1 MWNCNSYV
9 IPICK
14 RFLEDFLS
22 LNCGLSHLDER
33 RQTPHQLD
41 QAHFSQAG
49 ICIQAGIG
57 IALAGPCGTIV
68 HDMFIGT
75 NILGARQ

>member
-1 MWNCNSYV
+1 M
-9 IPICK
+9 
-14 RFLEDFLS
+14 
-22 LNCGLSHLDER
+22 
-33 RQTPHQLD
+33 D